1 MRSIDF
7 ALVFCGGK
15 GTRLGHIGKKK
26 NKSMLL
32 VNRKPIIFYIVST
45 LIKANVNKI
54 IFPLGYKGETIKNY
68 LKKKFSNEI
77 HRFIFINTGVNSTI
91 SKRVSIVKKNISKNK
106 NILLLNGDTI
116 IKFDLLK
123 IFKQYNKKPIA
134 CIFSKK
140 IDLGFFYKKNNNY
153 TFIKKS
159 FINNFISEKKSFSA
173 YSGIVLFNTNI
184 LFSLNLNKN
193 NNFEEMLF
201 RKILENNNITIH
213 NIKEN
218 CFPID
223 NLKDLEY
230 ANLNINKISNFK

>member
-1 MRSIDF
+1 
-7 ALVFCGGK
+7 
-15 GTRLGHIGKKK
+15 
-26 NKSMLL
+26 
-32 VNRKPIIFYIVST
+32 
-45 LIKANVNKI
+45 
-54 IFPLGYKGETIKNY
+54 
-68 LKKKFSNEI
+68 
-77 HRFIFINTGVNSTI
+77 
-91 SKRVSIVKKNISKNK
+91 
-106 NILLLNGDTI
+106 
-116 IKFDLLK
+116 LLK